1 MGSSDAVSLARQRRR
16 ARRRDMRA
24 LALVVLTATLIVSLA
39 VGYALHPAS
48 ESATLDPHS
57 GEDPVRVVTTT
68 TFLDDTVRE
77 IGGEHVTTVRLMGPG
92 VDPHVYEARASDLQ
106 QMRSADVVVAVCLHL
121 EGSLMRTLQAVAET
135 KHVLFAGEEV
145 HEHLLLAPPPDAGP
159 EEEYDPHVWFE
170 PRLWAY
176 VVDAVTAQ
184 LAELDPAHA
193 DDYRRRGV
201 AYRERVLAVGEE
213 ARALLADIPERS
225 RVLVTSHDAFR
236 YLGRAFDLEVLA
248 IQGIST
254 QQEASTADINRVAEI
269 VAERE
274 VKSVFVETSVSDR
287 TVNAVLAAVRHRG
300 GQARLGAPLYSDST
314 GEDGTAEGTYLGMVR
329 ANAERI
335 AEGLR

>member
-1 MGSSDAVSLARQRRR
+1 
-16 ARRRDMRA
+16 MRA
-24 LALVVLTATLIVSLA
+24 LGATVLTAALAVSLA
-39 VGYALHPAS
+39 VGYALHPSTRGSSGLDSHAA
-48 ESATLDPHS
+48 ES
-57 GEDPVRVVTTT
+57 PVRVVTTT

-77 IGGEHVTTVRLMGPG
+77 IGGEHVSTVRLMGPG
-92 VDPHVYEARASDLQ
+92 VDPHLYQAKASDLRE
-106 QMRSADVVVAVCLHL
+106 MRRADLVVAVGLHL
-121 EGSLMRTLQAVAET
+121 EGSLMRTLEAVAET
-135 KHVLFAGEEV
+135 KPVLFAGEAIPKQS
-145 HEHLLLAPPPDAGP
+145 LLSPPPDSAA

-170 PRLWAY
+170 PELWVY
-176 VVDAVTAQ
+176 VVDAVASR
-184 LAELDPAHA
+184 LAELDPEHA
-193 DDYRRRGV
+193 DDYRRSG
-201 AYRERVLAVGEE
+201 ADYRERVLAVGDE
-213 ARALLADIPERS
+213 ARAVLADIPERS

-254 QQEASTADINRVAEI
+254 QEEASTADINRVADI

-274 VKSVFVETSVSDR
+274 VRSVFVETSVSDR